1 MIKPHVHFPK
11 QVFERIILIWISKSL
26 QGLFK
31 NETLLL
37 FIPHKGVPEGRRN
50 KVEFA
55 SSSVK
60 AAPVK
65 GSTWKSWAPAKE
77 LTHIYLALNIWL
89 ALAHMILTATHW
101 AKLKFPHLHARM
113 EVRERSIP
121 RSLRAAVACSLHLP
135 LLSLVNGSPMH
146 SSCVKQLFTGAA
158 YYCWFPVKMQ
168 HNHEHIIKYL
178 SY

>member
-37 FIPHKGVPEGRRN
+37 FIPHKGVPEGRGN

-65 GSTWKSWAPAKE
+65 GST
-77 LTHIYLALNIWL
+77 
-89 ALAHMILTATHW
+89 
-101 AKLKFPHLHARM
+101 
-113 EVRERSIP
+113 
-121 RSLRAAVACSLHLP
+121 
-135 LLSLVNGSPMH
+135 
-146 SSCVKQLFTGAA
+146 
-158 YYCWFPVKMQ
+158 
-168 HNHEHIIKYL
+168 
-178 SY
+178 